1 MKQRLLW
8 IPVPS
13 GVSADG
19 KTLFLSVLVAPQ
31 LDTTPAPSATLAQF
45 PDMLDWPSQSLK
57 FSVKFGNGPSIL
69 TASQGPPPTA
79 DFWQTIFK
87 SNLPVTNYQFDDF
100 TDRKVRSY
108 PVVNV
113 INFIKDQYSQ
123 IAVTSPTDL
132 PPVLVVG
139 QRFGPIAT
147 VTVKDRRLFDLEPS
161 RSEML
166 ETLFKQGKHKA
177 LPPGPPDPEMDFFQA
192 KVFHGFRGGK
202 LDQPPVKPD
211 FDFHQAISL
220 LGDHPTL
227 LRRLG
232 LLIDLSVPFSGQAP
246 SGVATIEVSRQVRP
260 GDEDKA
266 LTTQY
271 VLDHTKRRF
280 LPAPKAG
287 SELKSG
293 MVDLSRPEYSL
304 IQVDPDGAAL
314 KTIDFANQLIR
325 QLWGV
330 HKTADSD
337 MEAGLPTLRS
347 GGISLVRTGRAVQ
360 MVNWFVNAKNLNA
373 AVQAGTPLTADE
385 LVRGF
390 RVDIEEE
397 LPSGTGTAWRS
408 LCQRRASYKVSNLPG
423 QTETPDEGI
432 VTGAFTQ
439 AVDPNKKDL
448 FMHETLFHWDGW
460 SLAAPRPDFV
470 VNLDGETASQITDN
484 PSETPLDIEVT
495 SKVLEGSLPKLR
507 FGKKYRMRARVAD
520 SAGNDVSRGTLP
532 LANFDETTASA
543 PVTYRRFEPVE
554 APAAFIVTDAKLRD
568 LPGEALR
575 RLVIRS
581 ENSDPSLDTVASPEA
596 SARLLL
602 PPRTSVQMVEQLG
615 KLDLPSGGIDVAM
628 WPTLAAKDSWQLKD
642 VFQGLNLPDD
652 QERIQAG
659 IFPPVRITP
668 GLEVLYL
675 PDPLAK
681 AAVLRG
687 LPGASGD
694 VVISFETAPVWHGAK
709 PFQMVLVEGTGA
721 PDWDP
726 ANRVLTVRLS
736 KAETA
741 TVRLSCQIDVKD
753 LDKLAIWNW
762 MQEAA
767 FDADDVARLQ
777 AIVTQSA
784 HWMLTPFREI
794 SLVHAVIQPL
804 ALPAVQTLLPKKL
817 NVGHTFA
824 ALEGE
829 VAIHAKSTGKID
841 LYATWSEPTGFG
853 FERKNGGGHA
863 FEVPV
868 HNIAAD
874 GVALGDRH
882 HEFGDPKH
890 RHVKYSVTATTRF
903 RDCFVYPNE
912 PPLDSSELTR
922 SSLTEFE
929 ADVLNSGRPLAP
941 NLLYVIPTFGWESGT
956 DHTSIFSKRKGGL
969 RVYLNEPW
977 FSSGDGELLGVVLW
991 LGPTDQCGPVLL
1003 QEGPLAPAELQDRL
1017 KPYATQWGRDPIWLS
1032 GPTHALP
1039 SLEHFTRAA
1048 AVESNLTIEELPNTL
1063 MAVAG
1068 HEVGYDE
1075 TRHLFYCDID
1085 IDAGPSY
1092 YPFVRL
1098 ALARYQ
1104 PKSIPG
1110 AEVSRIV
1117 LADFAQFAPDRMA
1130 WIMRD
1135 PQDPDL
1141 LKMTVSGAGYRKNK
1155 SFNCA
1160 GSMEVRLERWLS
1172 EEEGDIGWVP
1182 VLFGPLSLQADQTLQ
1197 TLTVWTATFHLPP
1210 HRPDARFRLIFE
1222 EYESFLGDPAQG
1234 QVLPDGRFG
1243 EGRERR
1249 LVYSDAVEI

>member
-8 IPVPS
+8 IPIPS
-13 GVSADG
+13 GVSSNG

-31 LDTTPAPSATLAQF
+31 LETAPAPSATLAQF
-45 PDMLDWPSQSLK
+45 PDMLGWPSQSLK
-57 FSVKFGNGPSIL
+57 FSVRFGSKPSVQ
-69 TASQGPPPTA
+69 AKVQSPPPSA
-79 DFWQTIFK
+79 GFWQAIFK
-87 SNLPVTNYQFDDF
+87 SSLPVANYQFDDF
-100 TDRKVRSY
+100 TDRKVRSF

-113 INFIKDQYSQ
+113 VNFIKDQYSQ
-123 IAVTSPTDL
+123 IAATSPTDL
-132 PPVLVVG
+132 PPILVAG

-147 VTVKDRRLFDLEPS
+147 VAVHDRRLVDLEPS
-161 RSEML
+161 RSDQL

-192 KVFHGFRGGK
+192 KVFHDFHGGK
-202 LDQPPVKPD
+202 LDQPPAKPD
-211 FDFHQAISL
+211 FDFHQALSL
-220 LGDHPTL
+220 LGDHPAL

-232 LLIDLSVPFSGQAP
+232 LLIDLAVPFSGQAA
-246 SGVATIEVSRQVRP
+246 SGLMTIKVSRQVRP

-266 LTTQY
+266 LVTQY
-271 VLDHTKRRF
+271 VLDHAKRRF
-280 LPAPKAG
+280 LPAPRAG

-304 IQVDPDGAAL
+304 VQVDADGAAL
-314 KTIDFANQLIR
+314 KAIDFANQLVR
-325 QLWGV
+325 QLWGGR
-330 HKTADSD
+330 KTSDSET
-337 MEAGLPTLRS
+337 EAGLPSLRS
-347 GGISLVRTGRAVQ
+347 GGISLVRTGRALQ
-360 MVNWFVNAKNLNA
+360 TVNWFADAKALNA
-373 AVQAGTPLTADE
+373 VVQAGTPLTADE

-397 LPSGTGTAWRS
+397 LPGGASAAWRS
-408 LCQRRASYKVSNLPG
+408 LCQRRATYKVSNLPA
-423 QTETPDEGI
+423 QPEAPDEGI
-432 VTGAFTQ
+432 VTASLTQ

-448 FMHETLFHWDGW
+448 FMHEALFHWDGW
-460 SLAAPRPDFV
+460 SLAAPRPDLV
-470 VNLDGETASQITDN
+470 VNLDGETASEISNN
-484 PSETPLDIEVT
+484 PSETPLNIEVT

-520 SAGNDVSRGTLP
+520 SAGNDVSRGTFP

-543 PVTYRRFEPVE
+543 PVTYRRSEPVE
-554 APAAFIVTDAKLRD
+554 APAVFIVTDAKLRD

-581 ENSDPSLDTVASPEA
+581 ENSDPSLDTWPSPEA
-596 SARLLL
+596 SARLFL
-602 PPRTSVQMVEQLG
+602 PPRTSVQMVEQFG
-615 KLDLPSGGIDVAM
+615 KLDLPNGAIDVAM
-628 WPTLAAKDSWQLKD
+628 WSTLAAKDGWQLKD

-659 IFPPVRITP
+659 IFPPVRIVP
-668 GLEVLYL
+668 GLEVPYL

-687 LPGASGD
+687 LPGANGD
-694 VVISFETAPVWHGAK
+694 VVISFETAPAWHGAK
-709 PFQMVLVEGTGA
+709 PFRIVLVEGTAA

-726 ANRVLTVRLS
+726 VNRVLSVKLA

-741 TVRLSCQIDVKD
+741 TIRLSCQVDAND
-753 LDKLAIWNW
+753 LNKLTIWNW

-777 AIVTQSA
+777 AIVTQGQ
-784 HWMLTPFREI
+784 HWMVTPFREI

-804 ALPAVQTLLPKKL
+804 APPAVETLLPKKVK
-817 NVGHTFA
+817 VGDTFA
-824 ALEGE
+824 ALEGK
-829 VAIHAKSTGKID
+829 VSIHAKSTGKID

-863 FEVPV
+863 CEVPV
-868 HNIAAD
+868 HDVGSN

-882 HEFGDPKH
+882 HEFGDPKY
-890 RHVKYSVTATTRF
+890 RRVRYSATATTRF

-922 SSLTEFE
+922 TTTAEFE
-929 ADVLNSGRPLAP
+929 ADVLNSARPLAP
-941 NLLYVIPTFGWESGT
+941 NLVYVIPTFGWESGV
-956 DHTSIFSKRKGGL
+956 DQTSTFSRRKGGL

-991 LGPTDQCGPVLL
+991 LGPTDQCGHALL
-1003 QEGPLAPAELQDRL
+1003 QEGAVAPAELEDRL

-1048 AVESNLTIEELPNTL
+1048 AVESNVTIEELPDTL

-1092 YPFVRL
+1092 YPFLRL

-1130 WIMRD
+1130 WILRD

-1141 LKMTVSGAGYRKNK
+1141 LKITVSGTGYRKNK

-1160 GSMEVRLERWLS
+1160 SSMEMRLERWLS
-1172 EEEGDIGWVP
+1172 EDEGDIGWVP
-1182 VLFGPLSLQADQTLQ
+1182 VLFGLLSLQADQTLQ
-1197 TLTVWTATFHLPP
+1197 TLTVWTATLHLPL
-1210 HRPDARFRLIFE
+1210 HRPGARFRLIFE
-1222 EYESFLGDPAQG
+1222 EHESFLGDPPQG
-1234 QVLPDGRFG
+1234 QVLPNGQFG